1 LENIHGKEGKTNES
15 IIFAPGLN
23 VSPTMTNDEFD
34 LLDELYFLHP
44 YPYLKSSLDWEDAR
58 LLMNLAIL
66 LEKGWIRCYAAPD
79 QEIFEALPMTDRG
92 KDFYYLAT
100 KQGLLNHN
108 TL

>member
-1 LENIHGKEGKTNES
+1 
-15 IIFAPGLN
+15 
-23 VSPTMTNDEFD
+23 MTNDEFD
-34 LLDELYFLHP
+34 LLDELYFLQSFQ
-44 YPYLKSSLDWEDAR
+44 YIKSALDWEDDR

-79 QEIFEALPMTDRG
+79 HEIFEPLPMTDSG
-92 KDFYYLAT
+92 KDYYYLAT